1 MASPILLAEYLKSG
15 FKNGSEKAQDLS
27 LESLVILIGR
37 YNLEYEQYYEEL
49 YNLLRRRE
57 TYDIKI
63 LKIVEISLRNSKLK
77 QSTILPFMKLMLRK
91 CLSATPLIICWFLGM
106 IINIAKRND
115 SIASFFKSDSD
126 LEDEFNTDLEFSE
139 VEDLELKAFEILALR
154 K

>member
-1 MASPILLAEYLKSG
+1 MASPVLLAEYLKSG
-15 FKNGSEKAQDLS
+15 FKNGSQKSQDHA

-49 YNLLRRRE
+49 YNLLRTRDS
-57 TYDIKI
+57 YDLKI

-91 CLSATPLIICWFLGM
+91 CLTSSPLIICWFLGM

-115 SIASFFKSDSD
+115 SIATFFKSESELDDNFSSD
-126 LEDEFNTDLEFSE
+126 LDFLE
-139 VEDLELKAFEILALR
+139 VEKLELKAFEIHPLR

>member
-1 MASPILLAEYLKSG
+1 MGSPVLLAEYLKSG
-15 FKNGSEKAQDLS
+15 FKNGSQNTQDLA

-49 YNLLRRRE
+49 YNLLRTRD
-57 TYDIKI
+57 TYDLKL

-91 CLSATPLIICWFLGM
+91 CLTASPLIICWFLGM
-106 IINIAKRND
+106 IINIAKRNE
-115 SIASFFKSDSD
+115 SISSFFKSDGDLEDKFSSD
-126 LEDEFNTDLEFSE
+126 LEFLE
-139 VEDLELKAFEILALR
+139 VEKLELKAFEIHPLR